1 MPIAILLAA
10 GLAWWLHRR
19 GELLPNLLR
28 FGGAGLAALLA
39 LRLLEDGQPLI
50 ALALAGG
57 GAWWWWSR
65 RPRLAPPVNEAQ
77 ALSILGLPRGASAEE
92 IQAAW
97 RRAIATA
104 HPDAGGSTEAVQR
117 VTAARDLLLGA
128 RRLWQ
133 T

>member
-1 MPIAILLAA
+1 MPIAILLAL

-19 GELLPNLLR
+19 GELVPNLAR
-28 FGGAGLAALLA
+28 FGGAGLGAVLA
-39 LRLLEDGQPLI
+39 LRMLETGKPLI
-50 ALALAGG
+50 ALALAGV

-65 RPRLAPPVNEAQ
+65 RPRLALPANEAQ
-77 ALSILGLPRGASAEE
+77 ALAVLGLPRGASEE
-92 IQAAW
+92 QIQSAW

-104 HPDAGGSTEAVQR
+104 HPDAGGSVEAVER

-128 RRLWQ
+128 RRRWQ